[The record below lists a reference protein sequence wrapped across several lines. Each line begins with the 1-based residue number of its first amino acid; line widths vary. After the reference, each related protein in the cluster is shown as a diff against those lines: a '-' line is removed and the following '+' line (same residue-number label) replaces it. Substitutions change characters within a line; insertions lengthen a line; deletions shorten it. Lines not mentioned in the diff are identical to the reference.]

1 MKQTIIRN
9 GKEITRNMKKVN
21 YDTNINIRISSDTIK
36 GLKEIAERSGV
47 KYNTMV
53 REILEEVVRMFKNGE
68 RYETKWRTNGNN
80 R

>member
-36 GLKEIAERSGV
+36 GLKEIAVRSGV

-53 REILEEVVRMFKNGE
+53 REILEEVVRMFKDGE
-68 RYETKWRTNGNN
+68 RYEIR
-80 R
+80 

>member
-21 YDTNINIRISSDTIK
+21 YDTNINIRISSNTIK

-68 RYETKWRTNGNN
+68 YYETK
-80 R
+80 